1 MTKKVYYLEFNDK
14 VNERLEKIKNKYI
27 CFVKTTLIEMNYQ
40 EVEIVCRNED
50 LKAIEKEL
58 KDLI

>member
-1 MTKKVYYLEFNDK
+1 MTKKVYYLEFNDE
-14 VNERLEKIKNKYI
+14 VNERLEKIMNNYI
-27 CFVKTTLIEMNYQ
+27 CFVECKIIEMNYQ

-58 KDLI
+58 EDLI